1 MLESIKSSL
10 ETVCRN
16 RPAFE
21 SQLRRVLPALSS
33 AERRDLKLWCFL
45 LYGECYYTVI
55 CQCFADFNL
64 SMLL

>member
-10 ETVCRN
+10 AVVCRH

-21 SQLRRVLPALSS
+21 TQLRRVLPALST
-33 AERRDLKLWCFL
+33 AERRDLKRWCFW

-55 CQCFADFNL
+55 CQCFAEFNL

>member
-1 MLESIKSSL
+1 MLEAIKSSL
-10 ETVCRN
+10 EAVSRN

-21 SQLRRVLPALSS
+21 TQLRRGLPALSPT
-33 AERRDLKLWCFL
+33 ERRDLKLWCFL

-55 CQCFADFNL
+55 CQCFAEFNL

>member
-10 ETVCRN
+10 EVVCRN
-16 RPAFE
+16 RTAFE
-21 SQLRRVLPALSS
+21 TQLRRVLPALSPT
-33 AERRDLKLWCFL
+33 ERRDLKLWCFL

-64 SMLL
+64 SRLL

>member
-10 ETVCRN
+10 EVVCRN
-16 RPAFE
+16 RSAFE
-21 SQLRRVLPALSS
+21 TQLRRALPSLSPN
-33 AERRDLKLWCFL
+33 ERRDLKLWCFL

-64 SMLL
+64 SQLL